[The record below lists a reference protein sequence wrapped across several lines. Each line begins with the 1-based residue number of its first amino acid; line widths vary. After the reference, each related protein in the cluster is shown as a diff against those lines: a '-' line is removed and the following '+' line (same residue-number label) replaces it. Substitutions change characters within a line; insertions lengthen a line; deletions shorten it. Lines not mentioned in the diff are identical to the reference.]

1 MKYAILLLVLVSV
14 ALGDS
19 QINEYLYHSSEFNSW
34 DALSEIPTIVNDSDN
49 TISSNDTLQYR
60 YRDLLNEWEVLTE
73 RNFRRKSWQSFG
85 PWYDFPQDSQFLE
98 WDTVSL
104 FSNEYQ
110 VHSYSRFKRYSKSG
124 EKFDTSAVELWYPE
138 LALSH
143 IPFGSDVT
151 ASAAANP
158 KYTGKVEL
166 PLNIQASYWSDQ
178 LALTPYIE
186 LKDLGNSEVLG
197 NYMTAVI
204 KNSFNIRNGDT
215 PEETSDKMKRR
226 LRRDINCYAHVSY
239 RPLRISGDRGN
250 MEMRLYSD
258 FAMKIPSDLFG
269 VLFAGELTAEGAV
282 DVSNL
287 QSQAVTAFAIS
298 GGGKSVRPVPAHL
311 QRFLTGRGGTF
322 KKVVSLDLITGI
334 AFAEVQATS
343 GELTVDEDGNA
354 FSFHGEADVLT
365 SGTGLHDEFEF
376 TNPFESGFSP
386 AGYGASVDL
395 GFEIA
400 DDKRAI
406 SLYFNNLGAMR
417 WNNVLKSKAQIHIDS
432 MDVESIVSNGDE
444 SDLMTSPTVDSL
456 VDIGSVWRPVGTN
469 FSIGMV
475 QVLHSSSR
483 NSAKSMYSRQL
494 RVYGEYQQSVTRY
507 PGSSFIPRVK
517 LGVENDFFMG
527 ALGTGYYM
535 VLGGSENLAS
545 GLNLRIFSG
554 SWFTLDME
562 YTAFGSPILYPKRG
576 FGISAVT
583 QFFNKK
589 DKWLR

>member
-1 MKYAILLLVLVSV
+1 MKTSVLFLTLVILSFS
-14 ALGDS
+14 ATRKSD
-19 QINEYLYHSSEFNSW
+19 YLSYSSDFDSW
-34 DALSEIPTIVNDSDN
+34 DSLTEISTIVNASAN
-49 TISSNDTLQYR
+49 TITANDTLQYR
-60 YRDLLNEWEVLTE
+60 YRDLLNEWEILTE
-73 RNFRRKSWQSFG
+73 RNFRREQWQSFG

-98 WDTVSL
+98 WDSVAL

-110 VHSYSRFKRYSKSG
+110 VHSYSRFRRYSKLG
-124 EKFDTSAVELWYPE
+124 EKFDTSEVELWYPE

-158 KYTGKVEL
+158 KYTGRVEL
-166 PLNIQASYWSDQ
+166 PLNIQAAYWSDR
-178 LALTPYIE
+178 LALTPYLE
-186 LKDLGNSEVLG
+186 LRDLGNSEVLG

-204 KNSFNIRNGDT
+204 KNSFNIRNGDS
-215 PEETSDKMKRR
+215 PEETSEKMERR

-250 MEMRLYSD
+250 MELRVYSD

-269 VLFAGELTAEGAV
+269 VLFAGELTAGGSI

-287 QSQAVTAFAIS
+287 QSQAVTAVAIT
-298 GGGKSVRPVPAHL
+298 GGGKSIRPVPSHL

-322 KKVVSLDLITGI
+322 KKVVSLDLITGV

-343 GELTVDEDGNA
+343 GELTVDDDGNA

-365 SGTGLHDEFEF
+365 AGTGLHDEFEF
-376 TNPFESGFSP
+376 TNPFESGFTP
-386 AGYGASVDL
+386 AGYGASFDL

-400 DDKRAI
+400 DNKRAI
-406 SLYFNNLGAMR
+406 ALYFNNIGAMR
-417 WNNVLKSKAQIHIDS
+417 WNNVMKSTAQIHIDS
-432 MDVESIVSNGDE
+432 LDVESIVSNGDD

-475 QVLHSSSR
+475 QVLHTSSR
-483 NSAKSMYSRQL
+483 NSPQSMYSRQL

-517 LGVENDFFMG
+517 LGVENDFLMG
-527 ALGTGYYM
+527 ALGTGYYL

-545 GLNLRIFSG
+545 GLNLRLFSG

-562 YTAFGSPILYPKRG
+562 YKAFGSPILYPKRG

-583 QFFNKK
+583 QIFNKK